1 MSIAIIG
8 AMEEEIADLK
18 AQIEGIKMT
27 QIANGIFYTGQ
38 LEGKEVILLQSGI
51 GKANAASTTALLI
64 ERFSPELVINTGSA
78 GGLDPALHVGDVVV
92 ATELTYSDVDGT
104 AFGYTYGQV
113 PQMPASYPVDPAL
126 LAFATE
132 ALGETR
138 IEGQIVN
145 GLITTADSFISQAE
159 RAHFIRSQFPE
170 AKVTDMEGAAV
181 VQTAYQFGV
190 PFLAVRSLSDLAGV
204 EAADSFDSNL
214 DLAAANSAAVVVA
227 LVAAYDRDKL

>member
-1 MSIAIIG
+1 
-8 AMEEEIADLK
+8 
-18 AQIEGIKMT
+18 
-27 QIANGIFYTGQ
+27 
-38 LEGKEVILLQSGI
+38 
-51 GKANAASTTALLI
+51 
-64 ERFSPELVINTGSA
+64 
-78 GGLDPALHVGDVVV
+78 
-92 ATELTYSDVDGT
+92 
-104 AFGYTYGQV
+104 
-113 PQMPASYPVDPAL
+113 
-126 LAFATE
+126 
-132 ALGETR
+132 
-138 IEGQIVN
+138 
-145 GLITTADSFISQAE
+145 SQAE